1 MKWPFTKQ
9 KAVDPDHQRWE
20 EEQIAFE
27 ARLQIG
33 EFLSWIYDSPYAHER
48 VEILR
53 KEWENT
59 RLINPSDLQPE
70 FNVGGLYWRPCRG
83 EVIEVEI
90 LKEAKS

>member
-9 KAVDPDHQRWE
+9 KAVDQDHQRWE

-33 EFLSWIYDSPYAHER
+33 EWRSWVYDPPYAHET
-48 VEILR
+48 VEALR
-53 KEWENT
+53 KEWKTT

-70 FNVGGLYWRPCRG
+70 FNVGGLYWR
-83 EVIEVEI
+83 EI
-90 LKEAKS
+90 AKENPAAARPPG